1 MSISTYIKKLILS
14 LILFF
19 FYFNSVSQQ
28 ISIINENN
36 LVSIFNK
43 RLKSND
49 ITIKEKDEYQKTI
62 LIWNENLNNS
72 EKKIFISILNTLNYK
87 NDYNFISFL
96 EYFNL
101 IISERLISKNKVED
115 LLYNYLNI
123 I

>member
-43 RLKSND
+43 RLKLND

-72 EKKIFISILNTLNYK
+72 ERKIFISILNTLNYK

-96 EYFNL
+96 ESL
-101 IISERLISKNKVED
+101 PLT
-115 LLYNYLNI
+115 
-123 I
+123 

>member
-43 RLKSND
+43 RLKLND

-72 EKKIFISILNTLNYK
+72 ERKIFISI
-87 NDYNFISFL
+87 
-96 EYFNL
+96 
-101 IISERLISKNKVED
+101 
-115 LLYNYLNI
+115 
-123 I
+123 